1 MSVSTL
7 IPAAFPALALA
18 HFLALLSPGPDFF
31 LIIGHAVRH
40 RLRGSLFICLGI
52 ALGNALYIC
61 LAVSGWSVMR
71 QMPALYRLLE
81 LAGAAYLAWLG
92 FLLLRVSR
100 KAANSKPSPDQP
112 TPDQHAPRQHA
123 PRQHAPSQP
132 SHNQTG
138 SLATGHASPLSPG
151 RQLLTGLG
159 SALLNPKNAV
169 FYLTL
174 MTVILGPTAT
184 LPQQAFAGVWMTLLV
199 FAWDA
204 TLAAAISLPGAQRA
218 LEKRIPLIEGLA
230 GLTLASIALWLA
242 LRPLFD

>member
-71 QMPALYRLLE
+71 QMPALYRVLE

-92 FLLLRVSR
+92 FLLLRASR
-100 KAANSKPSPDQP
+100 EAANSQP
-112 TPDQHAPRQHA
+112 NTDQHTS
-123 PRQHAPSQP
+123 SQP

-184 LPQQAFAGVWMTLLV
+184 LPQQAFAGLWMTLLV
-199 FAWDA
+199 FAWDVA
-204 TLAAAISLPGAQRA
+204 LAAAISLPGAQRA

-242 LRPLFD
+242 LRPLFGW

>member
-1 MSVSTL
+1 MIASASTL

-31 LIIGHAVRH
+31 LILGHAVRH
-40 RLRGSLFICLGI
+40 RLRGALYICLGI

-61 LAVSGWSVMR
+61 LAVSGWSIMR
-71 QMPALYRLLE
+71 QVPSLYRIME
-81 LAGAAYLAWLG
+81 LAGASYLAWLG
-92 FLLLRVSR
+92 FLLLRASR
-100 KAANSKPSPDQP
+100 
-112 TPDQHAPRQHA
+112 
-123 PRQHAPSQP
+123 
-132 SHNQTG
+132 QTG
-138 SLATGHASPLSPG
+138 TGAAGLATDEAIPLSPG

-184 LPQQAFAGVWMTLLV
+184 LPQQTFAGLWMTLLV

-204 TLAAAISLPGAQRA
+204 GLAAAISLPGAQRA

-230 GLTLASIALWLA
+230 GLTLAGIALWLV
-242 LRPLFD
+242 LRPLFA

>member
-1 MSVSTL
+1 MSVSVSTL

-18 HFLALLSPGPDFF
+18 HFLALLSPGPDFL
-31 LIIGHAVRH
+31 LILGHAVRH
-40 RLRGSLFICLGI
+40 RLRGALFICLGI
-52 ALGNALYIC
+52 AMGNALYIC

-71 QMPALYRLLE
+71 QIPSLYRLME
-81 LAGAAYLAWLG
+81 LAGAGYLAWLG
-92 FLLLRVSR
+92 FLLLRESR
-100 KAANSKPSPDQP
+100 HAA
-112 TPDQHAPRQHA
+112 
-123 PRQHAPSQP
+123 
-132 SHNQTG
+132 TG
-138 SLATGHASPLSPG
+138 AASLATQTASPLSPAK
-151 RQLLTGLG
+151 QLLTGLG

-184 LPQQAFAGVWMTLLV
+184 LPQQTFAGIWMTLLV

-204 TLAAAISLPGAQRA
+204 ALAAAISLPGAQRA

-242 LRPLFD
+242 LRPLFY

>member
-71 QMPALYRLLE
+71 QMPAIYRMLE

-92 FLLLRVSR
+92 FLLLRASR
-100 KAANSKPSPDQP
+100 EATNSKPNTDQYAS
-112 TPDQHAPRQHA
+112 D
-123 PRQHAPSQP
+123 QP

-138 SLATGHASPLSPG
+138 SLTAGHASPLSPS
-151 RQLLTGLG
+151 RQMLTGLG

-184 LPQQAFAGVWMTLLV
+184 LPQQAFAGLWMTLLV

-204 TLAAAISLPGAQRA
+204 ALAAAISLPGAQRA

-242 LRPLFD
+242 LRPLFY

>member
-1 MSVSTL
+1 MFASVSAL

-31 LIIGHAVRH
+31 LILGHAVRH
-40 RLRGSLFICLGI
+40 RLRGALFICLGI

-71 QMPALYRLLE
+71 QIPALYRIME

-92 FLLLRVSR
+92 FLLLRASR
-100 KAANSKPSPDQP
+100 QSAIGA
-112 TPDQHAPRQHA
+112 T
-123 PRQHAPSQP
+123 
-132 SHNQTG
+132 
-138 SLATGHASPLSPG
+138 SLATEAASPLSPAK
-151 RQLLTGLG
+151 QLLTGLG

-174 MTVILGPTAT
+174 MTVILGPAAT
-184 LPQQAFAGVWMTLLV
+184 LPQQAFAGIWMTLLV

-204 TLAAAISLPGAQRA
+204 ALAAAISLPGAQRA

-230 GLTLASIALWLA
+230 GLTLAAIALWLA

>member
-1 MSVSTL
+1 MSVSVSTL

-31 LIIGHAVRH
+31 LILGHAVRH
-40 RLRGSLFICLGI
+40 RLRGALFICLGI

-71 QMPALYRLLE
+71 QMPSLYRFVE
-81 LAGAAYLAWLG
+81 LAGASYLAWLG
-92 FLLLRVSR
+92 FLLLRESR
-100 KAANSKPSPDQP
+100 NATSGE
-112 TPDQHAPRQHA
+112 
-123 PRQHAPSQP
+123 
-132 SHNQTG
+132 G
-138 SLATGHASPLSPG
+138 SLATGEVSPLSPAS
-151 RQLLTGLG
+151 QLLTGLG
-159 SALLNPKNAV
+159 SALLNPKNAI

-184 LPQQAFAGVWMTLLV
+184 LPQQTFAGIWMTLLV

-204 TLAAAISLPGAQRA
+204 ALAAAISLPGAQRA

-230 GLTLASIALWLA
+230 GLTLGGIALWLA

>member
-1 MSVSTL
+1 MPVSVSTL

-31 LIIGHAVRH
+31 LILGHAVRH
-40 RLRGSLFICLGI
+40 RLRGALFICLGI

-61 LAVSGWSVMR
+61 LAVSGWSIMR
-71 QMPALYRLLE
+71 QIPTLYRILE
-81 LAGAAYLAWLG
+81 LAGAGYLAWLG
-92 FLLLRVSR
+92 FLLLRESR
-100 KAANSKPSPDQP
+100 
-112 TPDQHAPRQHA
+112 
-123 PRQHAPSQP
+123 
-132 SHNQTG
+132 QTTTCAG
-138 SLATGHASPLSPG
+138 SIATGDASFLSPG
-151 RQLLTGLG
+151 KQLLTGLG

-174 MTVILGPTAT
+174 MTVILGPSAT
-184 LPQQAFAGVWMTLLV
+184 LPQQTFAGIWMTLLV

-204 TLAAAISLPGAQRA
+204 ALAAAVSLPGAQRA

-230 GLTLASIALWLA
+230 GLTLSGIALWLV

>member
-1 MSVSTL
+1 MFASVSAL

-31 LIIGHAVRH
+31 LILGHAVRH
-40 RLRGSLFICLGI
+40 RLRGALFICLGI
-52 ALGNALYIC
+52 ALGNALYIR

-71 QMPALYRLLE
+71 QIPALYRIME

-92 FLLLRVSR
+92 FLLLRASR
-100 KAANSKPSPDQP
+100 QSAIGA
-112 TPDQHAPRQHA
+112 T
-123 PRQHAPSQP
+123 
-132 SHNQTG
+132 
-138 SLATGHASPLSPG
+138 SLATEAASPLSPAK
-151 RQLLTGLG
+151 QLLTGLG

-174 MTVILGPTAT
+174 MTVILGPAAT
-184 LPQQAFAGVWMTLLV
+184 LPQQAFAGIWMTLLV

-204 TLAAAISLPGAQRA
+204 ALAAAISLPGAQRA

-230 GLTLASIALWLA
+230 GLTLAGIALWLA

>member
-31 LIIGHAVRH
+31 LILGHAVRH
-40 RLRGSLFICLGI
+40 RLRGALFICLGI

-71 QMPALYRLLE
+71 QMPALYRVME
-81 LAGAAYLAWLG
+81 LAGAGYLAWLG
-92 FLLLRVSR
+92 FSLLRASR
-100 KAANSKPSPDQP
+100 Q
-112 TPDQHAPRQHA
+112 APLGE
-123 PRQHAPSQP
+123 
-132 SHNQTG
+132 G
-138 SLATGHASPLSPG
+138 SLATGEACPLSPG

-174 MTVILGPTAT
+174 MTVILGPTTT
-184 LPQQAFAGVWMTLLV
+184 LPQQAFAGIWMTLLV
-199 FAWDA
+199 FAWDVA
-204 TLAAAISLPGAQRA
+204 LAAAISLPGAQKA

-230 GLTLASIALWLA
+230 GLTLACIALWLA

>member
-71 QMPALYRLLE
+71 QMPALYRVLE
-81 LAGAAYLAWLG
+81 LAGAAYLVWLG
-92 FLLLRVSR
+92 FLLLRASR
-100 KAANSKPSPDQP
+100 EDANSKP
-112 TPDQHAPRQHA
+112 T
-123 PRQHAPSQP
+123 PSQP

-138 SLATGHASPLSPG
+138 SLATRHASPLSPG

-184 LPQQAFAGVWMTLLV
+184 LPQQAFAGAWMTLLV

-204 TLAAAISLPGAQRA
+204 ALAAAISLPGAQRA

-242 LRPLFD
+242 LRPLFG

>member
-1 MSVSTL
+1 MSVSVSTL

-31 LIIGHAVRH
+31 LILGHAVRH
-40 RLRGSLFICLGI
+40 RLRGALFICLGI

-61 LAVSGWSVMR
+61 LAISGWSVLR
-71 QMPALYRLLE
+71 QVPSLYRIVE
-81 LAGAAYLAWLG
+81 LAGAGYLAWLG
-92 FLLLRVSR
+92 FLLLRESR
-100 KAANSKPSPDQP
+100 NAASGE
-112 TPDQHAPRQHA
+112 
-123 PRQHAPSQP
+123 
-132 SHNQTG
+132 G
-138 SLATGHASPLSPG
+138 SLATGEVSPLSPAS
-151 RQLLTGLG
+151 QLLTGLG
-159 SALLNPKNAV
+159 SALLNPKNAI

-184 LPQQAFAGVWMTLLV
+184 LPQQTFAGIWMTLLV

-204 TLAAAISLPGAQRA
+204 ALAAAISLPGAQRA

-230 GLTLASIALWLA
+230 GLTLGGIALWLA

>member
-1 MSVSTL
+1 MLASVPSL

-31 LIIGHAVRH
+31 LILGHAVRH
-40 RLRGSLFICLGI
+40 RLRGALFICLGI

-71 QMPALYRLLE
+71 QIPALYRIME

-92 FLLLRVSR
+92 FLLLRASR
-100 KAANSKPSPDQP
+100 QSAIGA
-112 TPDQHAPRQHA
+112 T
-123 PRQHAPSQP
+123 
-132 SHNQTG
+132 
-138 SLATGHASPLSPG
+138 SLATEAASPLSPAK
-151 RQLLTGLG
+151 QLLTGLG

-174 MTVILGPTAT
+174 MTVILGPAAT
-184 LPQQAFAGVWMTLLV
+184 LPQQAFAGIWMTLLV

-204 TLAAAISLPGAQRA
+204 ALAAAISLPGAQRA

-230 GLTLASIALWLA
+230 GLTLTAIALWLA

>member
-1 MSVSTL
+1 MSVSVSTL

-31 LIIGHAVRH
+31 LILGHAVRH
-40 RLRGSLFICLGI
+40 RLRGALFICLGI

-71 QMPALYRLLE
+71 QVPSLYRFVE
-81 LAGAAYLAWLG
+81 LAGAGYLAWLG
-92 FLLLRVSR
+92 FLLLRESR
-100 KAANSKPSPDQP
+100 NATSGE
-112 TPDQHAPRQHA
+112 
-123 PRQHAPSQP
+123 
-132 SHNQTG
+132 G
-138 SLATGHASPLSPG
+138 SLATGEVSPLSPAS
-151 RQLLTGLG
+151 QLLTGLG
-159 SALLNPKNAV
+159 SALLNPKNAI

-184 LPQQAFAGVWMTLLV
+184 LPQQTFAGIWMTLLV
-199 FAWDA
+199 FVWDA
-204 TLAAAISLPGAQRA
+204 ALAAAISLPGAQRA

-230 GLTLASIALWLA
+230 GLTLSGIALWLV

>member
-1 MSVSTL
+1 MSVSVSTL

-31 LIIGHAVRH
+31 LILGHAVRH
-40 RLRGSLFICLGI
+40 RLRGALFICLGI

-71 QMPALYRLLE
+71 QVPSLYRIME
-81 LAGAAYLAWLG
+81 LAGAGYLAWLG
-92 FLLLRVSR
+92 FLLLRASR
-100 KAANSKPSPDQP
+100 
-112 TPDQHAPRQHA
+112 
-123 PRQHAPSQP
+123 
-132 SHNQTG
+132 QTATSAG
-138 SLATGHASPLSPG
+138 SLTTEAASPLSPG
-151 RQLLTGLG
+151 RQMLTGLG

-184 LPQQAFAGVWMTLLV
+184 LPQQTFAGVWMTLLV

-204 TLAAAISLPGAQRA
+204 ALAAAISLPGAQRA

-230 GLTLASIALWLA
+230 GLTLAGIALWLA
-242 LRPLFD
+242 LRPLFE

>member
-71 QMPALYRLLE
+71 QMPAIYRMLE

-92 FLLLRVSR
+92 FLLLRASR
-100 KAANSKPSPDQP
+100 EAANSQP
-112 TPDQHAPRQHA
+112 NTDQHT
-123 PRQHAPSQP
+123 PSQP
-132 SHNQTG
+132 SPNQPG
-138 SLATGHASPLSPG
+138 SLATGPASPLTPS

-204 TLAAAISLPGAQRA
+204 ALAAAISLPGAQRA

>member
-1 MSVSTL
+1 MTH
-7 IPAAFPALALA
+7 AASGKTRLAGIGFEDLTGA
-18 HFLALLSPGPDFF
+18 QRWLEARELEGIDREALLEGLRLSPSPDAA
-31 LIIGHAVRH
+31 LKSLVRLLGDRPDGLAEAVD
-40 RLRGSLFICLGI
+40 RGS
-52 ALGNALYIC
+52 AA
-61 LAVSGWSVMR
+61 
-71 QMPALYRLLE
+71 PALYRVLE

-92 FLLLRVSR
+92 FLLLRASR
-100 KAANSKPSPDQP
+100 EAANRKP
-112 TPDQHAPRQHA
+112 TPS
-123 PRQHAPSQP
+123 QHAPSQP
-132 SHNQTG
+132 SPNQTG
-138 SLATGHASPLSPG
+138 SLGTGRTSPLSPG

-204 TLAAAISLPGAQRA
+204 ALAAAISLPGAQRA

>member
-52 ALGNALYIC
+52 AMGNALYIC

-71 QMPALYRLLE
+71 QMPALYRVLE
-81 LAGAAYLAWLG
+81 LAGAVYLAWLG
-92 FLLLRVSR
+92 FLLLRASR
-100 KAANSKPSPDQP
+100 EAANSQPNTDQH
-112 TPDQHAPRQHA
+112 TPD
-123 PRQHAPSQP
+123 QP

-184 LPQQAFAGVWMTLLV
+184 LPQQAFAGLWMTLLV

-204 TLAAAISLPGAQRA
+204 ALAAAISLPGAQRA

-242 LRPLFD
+242 LRPLFGW

>member
-1 MSVSTL
+1 MSVSVSTL

-31 LIIGHAVRH
+31 LILGHAVRH
-40 RLRGSLFICLGI
+40 RLRGALFICLGI

-61 LAVSGWSVMR
+61 LAVSGWSVLR
-71 QMPALYRLLE
+71 QVPSLYRFVE
-81 LAGAAYLAWLG
+81 LAGAGYLAWLG
-92 FLLLRVSR
+92 FLLLRESR
-100 KAANSKPSPDQP
+100 NATSGE
-112 TPDQHAPRQHA
+112 
-123 PRQHAPSQP
+123 
-132 SHNQTG
+132 G
-138 SLATGHASPLSPG
+138 SLATGETSPLSPAS
-151 RQLLTGLG
+151 QLLTGLG

-184 LPQQAFAGVWMTLLV
+184 LPQQTFAGIWMTLLV

-204 TLAAAISLPGAQRA
+204 ALAAAISLPGAQRA

-230 GLTLASIALWLA
+230 GLTLSGIALWLA
-242 LRPLFD
+242 LRPLFG

>member
-1 MSVSTL
+1 MFASVSTFV
-7 IPAAFPALALA
+7 PAAFPALALA

-31 LIIGHAVRH
+31 LILGHAVRH
-40 RLRGSLFICLGI
+40 RLRGALFICLGI

-71 QMPALYRLLE
+71 QVPSLYRFVE
-81 LAGAAYLAWLG
+81 LAGAGYLAWLG
-92 FLLLRVSR
+92 FLLLRESR
-100 KAANSKPSPDQP
+100 NATSGE
-112 TPDQHAPRQHA
+112 
-123 PRQHAPSQP
+123 
-132 SHNQTG
+132 G
-138 SLATGHASPLSPG
+138 SLATGEVSPLSPAS
-151 RQLLTGLG
+151 QLLTGLG
-159 SALLNPKNAV
+159 SALLNPKNAI

-184 LPQQAFAGVWMTLLV
+184 LPQQTFAGIWMTLLV

-204 TLAAAISLPGAQRA
+204 ALAAAISLPGAQRA

-230 GLTLASIALWLA
+230 GLTLGGIALWLA

>member
-1 MSVSTL
+1 MFASVASL

-18 HFLALLSPGPDFF
+18 HFLALLSPRPAFF
-31 LIIGHAVRH
+31 LLPSHAVRH
-40 RLRGSLFICLGI
+40 GVRGARFICLGI

-71 QMPALYRLLE
+71 QIPSLYRLME
-81 LAGAAYLAWLG
+81 LAGAGYLAWLG
-92 FLLLRVSR
+92 FLLLRESR
-100 KAANSKPSPDQP
+100 HAA
-112 TPDQHAPRQHA
+112 
-123 PRQHAPSQP
+123 
-132 SHNQTG
+132 TG
-138 SLATGHASPLSPG
+138 AASLATQAASPLSPAK
-151 RQLLTGLG
+151 QLLTGLG

-184 LPQQAFAGVWMTLLV
+184 LPQQAFAGIWMTLLV

-204 TLAAAISLPGAQRA
+204 ALAAAISLPGAQRA
-218 LEKRIPLIEGLA
+218 LEKRIPLIEALA
-230 GLTLASIALWLA
+230 GLTLAGIALWLA

>member
-1 MSVSTL
+1 MFASVCAL

-31 LIIGHAVRH
+31 LILGHAVRH
-40 RLRGSLFICLGI
+40 RLRGALFICLGI

-71 QMPALYRLLE
+71 QIPALYRLME

-92 FLLLRVSR
+92 FLLLRASR
-100 KAANSKPSPDQP
+100 QSAIGA
-112 TPDQHAPRQHA
+112 T
-123 PRQHAPSQP
+123 
-132 SHNQTG
+132 
-138 SLATGHASPLSPG
+138 SLATEAASPLSPAK
-151 RQLLTGLG
+151 QLLTGLG

-174 MTVILGPTAT
+174 MTVILGPAAT
-184 LPQQAFAGVWMTLLV
+184 LPQQAFAGIWMTLLV

-204 TLAAAISLPGAQRA
+204 ALAAAISLPGAQRA

-230 GLTLASIALWLA
+230 GLTLAAIALWLA

>member
-1 MSVSTL
+1 MFASVASL

-31 LIIGHAVRH
+31 LILGHAVRH
-40 RLRGSLFICLGI
+40 RLRGALFICLGI

-71 QMPALYRLLE
+71 QIPALYRLME

-92 FLLLRVSR
+92 FLLLRASR
-100 KAANSKPSPDQP
+100 QSAIGA
-112 TPDQHAPRQHA
+112 T
-123 PRQHAPSQP
+123 
-132 SHNQTG
+132 
-138 SLATGHASPLSPG
+138 SLATEAASPLSPAK
-151 RQLLTGLG
+151 QLLTGLG

-174 MTVILGPTAT
+174 MTVILGPAAT
-184 LPQQAFAGVWMTLLV
+184 LPQQAFAGIWMTLLV

-204 TLAAAISLPGAQRA
+204 ALAAAISLPGAQRA

-230 GLTLASIALWLA
+230 GLTLTAIALWLA

>member
-7 IPAAFPALALA
+7 IPAAFPALALV

-52 ALGNALYIC
+52 SLGNALYIC
-61 LAVSGWSVMR
+61 LAVSGWSFMR
-71 QMPALYRLLE
+71 QMPALYRALE

-92 FLLLRVSR
+92 FLLLRASR
-100 KAANSKPSPDQP
+100 EAANSKP
-112 TPDQHAPRQHA
+112 TPD
-123 PRQHAPSQP
+123 QP

-138 SLATGHASPLSPG
+138 SLASGHASPLSPG

-184 LPQQAFAGVWMTLLV
+184 LPQQAFAGAWMTLLV

-204 TLAAAISLPGAQRA
+204 ALAAAISLPGAQRA

-242 LRPLFD
+242 LRPLFY

>member
-1 MSVSTL
+1 MPASFFAL

-40 RLRGSLFICLGI
+40 RVRGSLGICLGI

-61 LAVSGWSVMR
+61 LAISGWSFTR
-71 QMPALYRLLE
+71 QWPALYRVME

-92 FLLLRVSR
+92 WQLLRAGR
-100 KAANSKPSPDQP
+100 GAARLTTGQAAPL
-112 TPDQHAPRQHA
+112 TPA
-123 PRQHAPSQP
+123 
-132 SHNQTG
+132 
-138 SLATGHASPLSPG
+138 

-174 MTVILGPTAT
+174 MTVIIGQNAT
-184 LPQQAFAGVWMTLLV
+184 LPQQVFAGTWMTLLV

-204 TLAAAISLPGAQRA
+204 GLAAAISLPGAQRA
-218 LEKRIPLIEGLA
+218 LERRIPLVETLA
-230 GLTLASIALWLA
+230 GITLTGIALWLA
-242 LRPLFD
+242 LRPLLP

>member
-1 MSVSTL
+1 MFASVCAL

-31 LIIGHAVRH
+31 LILGHAVRH
-40 RLRGSLFICLGI
+40 RLRGALFICLGI

-71 QMPALYRLLE
+71 QIPALYRIME

-92 FLLLRVSR
+92 FLLLRASR
-100 KAANSKPSPDQP
+100 QSAIGA
-112 TPDQHAPRQHA
+112 T
-123 PRQHAPSQP
+123 
-132 SHNQTG
+132 
-138 SLATGHASPLSPG
+138 SLATEAASPLSPAK
-151 RQLLTGLG
+151 QLLTGLG

-174 MTVILGPTAT
+174 MTVILGPAAT
-184 LPQQAFAGVWMTLLV
+184 LPQQAFAGIWMTLLV

-204 TLAAAISLPGAQRA
+204 ALAAAISLPGAQRA

-230 GLTLASIALWLA
+230 GLTLTAIALWLA